1 MHKLRLQ
8 RTYLPLYRSKRLYIS
23 LLCIF
28 PYPTNSSN
36 SLGCCCRSFNRA
48 LIWKKG
54 AVCTSTS
61 HYASVRTWVVGFL
74 ANNRGM
80 TLLVCF
86 PLDVK
91 CTEAG
96 GKWVAGGGGVK
107 MRVKE
112 QAEHGRTQC
121 SKPPGTDLCDWQP
134 AVDGNPP
141 SHTLLSHW
149 NCLSDTETVCSLIL
163 LCHIHS
169 SSYIVPPVLSL
180 FQLSYSN

>member
-121 SKPPGTDLCDWQP
+121 SKPPGTGLCDWQP

-141 SHTLLSHW
+141 VTLS
-149 NCLSDTETVCSLIL
+149 CLTEIASVIL
-163 LCHIHS
+163 RQSVVLFFFAIFTRAVILC
-169 SSYIVPPVLSL
+169 PPSCLCFS
-180 FQLSYSN
+180 